1 MTDPRHALGLRM
13 EDAVAGWL
21 ESAGWHVLARRARA
35 AGGGEVDLVAIDRD
49 GVLVAVEVRARRS
62 TRTGAAAATVDRRR
76 VVRLRRT
83 LASLGRGSP
92 VPYRGMRVD
101 LVAAEPIPGTADRWR
116 LQRIPGI
123 DAD

>member
-1 MTDPRHALGLRM
+1 MTDPRHALGLRL
-13 EDAVAGWL
+13 EAAAAGWL

-35 AGGGEVDLVAIDRD
+35 EGGGEVDIVAIDRD

-62 TRTGAAAATVDRRR
+62 ARTGAAATTVDRRR

-83 LASLGRGSP
+83 LASLGTGLP
-92 VPYRGMRVD
+92 VPYRGMRID

-123 DAD
+123 EAG